1 MSEDMMRRHEDDH
14 PPSTKTSTPASVGT
28 QARRL
33 ESLLSIGAFLVKR
46 LLFSIVV
53 LLTVV
58 FLSYL
63 GLAMARGQSFEGA
76 VAASA
81 GSTTEYVGRLALGQ
95 LGRSAA
101 ASITQASVTIAD
113 VLPGMVMKSLGLL
126 GVSLAFSTVV
136 AVPLGLW
143 TATRRRSGWSLLT
156 ILASIVGVS
165 VPSFFAALLLQ
176 IGAIRLTQVLGRRVL
191 PVGGFGWDR
200 HIILPALVLAA
211 RPIAQIY
218 RVTYVTIS
226 DVMEQDYVRTAR
238 SKGLREL
245 IVLGRHVIRN
255 AAIPVLTTIGMSL
268 RFSLSSL
275 PVVEFFF
282 SWPGVGFTLLKSI
295 SRRDDNLTVALV
307 LCLGVLF
314 ILVNLLLEVLY
325 QVVDPRLRESTQR
338 RAEAE
343 RGSLINGLGSL
354 VQSLVTTLRDN
365 PITRL
370 FGSEENVEES
380 PFRAVLEDRGE
391 ALEVSQTRYRGER
404 IRSWLRATVTNVP
417 FIVGSLLIGALV
429 VVFIWGPTLAP
440 HSPYTTQS
448 LVYEDGE
455 LSVPPFE
462 PDNVHPWG
470 TDVLGRDIMS
480 LILAGAQQT
489 LLLAVLVVAARVAVG
504 FVLGA
509 IAGWWSETWIDRLLM
524 GLSEIIAAFPT
535 LLLAMTFILALGIR
549 RGFRPFVIALCL
561 VGWGEVMQFVRGEVM
576 AIRPKLYVESA
587 VALGLTAP
595 RIIISHVLPNL
606 LSSLISITSLEMG
619 AVLMLLGELGF
630 VGIFIGGGAFAE
642 LDTFSAPYHYS
653 DVPEWGA
660 MLSNVRRYARSY
672 SWMALYPSLAFFVAI
687 LGFNLFG
694 EGVRRLVE
702 SIGVVINRLVN
713 RYTIAAAVLAVVGIS
728 WVQANTGATAFY
740 QDQAKAF
747 EGQAA
752 LSQTRALAH
761 PVFEER
767 ALGTIGMHG
776 AALHIADQM
785 DALGIQP
792 AGEGMTYFQYR
803 NRSFERLDEVPSLIV
818 EDGGSPLTYHEDFV
832 EYVSHGRNLGR
843 GEGRVRVVT
852 LGSVTRDGA
861 MIRSYKSLEQL
872 DYSGEILLALSPE
885 EADLLRRVPC
895 AGILVV
901 ADGGLEVDRRRTL
914 SARDPHYLMFGSGS
928 SRGQDIPRLWI
939 TEGVAGRLLEGT
951 GYTVAE
957 LRDVEEDLDVNE
969 VFALPTEAHAA
980 MEVAGTV
987 VENQPVSHVIGSWTG
1002 VSDSRYGG
1010 LNDEMI
1016 VVMAP
1021 YDTPPPTP
1029 DEFAYPGANDNATG
1043 VAVMLEAIRAM
1054 KVSGYEPYRTF
1065 LFVAY
1070 SAEGQQGGEWVYPPD
1085 VERFLEAKRGFSS
1098 SFDIEAVMDLR
1109 GVGAGGGDALMISG
1123 EGSMRLADLLETCA
1137 ARMGV
1142 KAKRG
1147 GESVDIGIVFEEKS
1161 RYESGQEAPR
1171 VGLRWEGWEA
1181 TSHRPA
1187 DTLSEVS
1194 PDRLERAGR
1203 VASLALMTLGR
1214 ERQY

>member
-1 MSEDMMRRHEDDH
+1 MSEETMRQNNDDT
-14 PPSTKTSTPASVGT
+14 PNLTPASHT
-28 QARRL
+28 RRR
-33 ESLLSIGAFLVKR
+33 ETLLSIGAFVVRR
-46 LLFSIVV
+46 LLFAVVV
-53 LLTVV
+53 LLTVI

-63 GLAMARGQSFEGA
+63 GLAMARGMGFEGA
-76 VAASA
+76 LAASA
-81 GSTTEYVGRLALGQ
+81 ASTTEYVGRLARGQ

-113 VLPGMVMKSLGLL
+113 VLPGLVMKSLGLL
-126 GVSLAFSTVV
+126 GVSLAFATVV

-143 TATRRRSGWSLLT
+143 AATRRRSGWSLLT

-176 IGAIRLTQVLGRRVL
+176 IGAIRLTRVLGHRVL

-226 DVMEQDYVRTAR
+226 DILEQDYVRTAR

-245 IVLGRHVIRN
+245 IVLGRHVTRN
-255 AAIPVLTTIGMSL
+255 AAIPILTTIGMSL

-282 SWPGVGFTLLKSI
+282 SWPGMGFTLLKSI

-307 LCLGVLF
+307 LCLGLVF
-314 ILVNLLLEVLY
+314 IVVNLLLEVLY
-325 QVVDPRLRESTQR
+325 RVVDPRLRESTQR
-338 RAEAE
+338 RAEAD
-343 RGSLINGLGSL
+343 RGSMLQGL
-354 VQSLVTTLRDN
+354 QSLVHSLKGTLKDN

-370 FGSEENVEES
+370 FRPEEDGGES
-380 PFRAVLEDRGE
+380 PFRAVLEDRGDAVE
-391 ALEVSQTRYRGER
+391 ISSARYRAER

-417 FIVGSLLIGALV
+417 FVVGALLIGLLA
-429 VVFIWGPTLAP
+429 VVFIWGPTVAP

-462 PDNVHPWG
+462 PDDVHPWG

-549 RGFRPFVIALCL
+549 QGFRPFVIALCL

-672 SWMALYPSLAFFVAI
+672 SWMAIYPSLAFFVAI

-747 EGQAA
+747 DGQAA
-752 LSQTRALAH
+752 LAQAKALTHA
-761 PVFEER
+761 VFEER
-767 ALGTIGMHG
+767 ALGTTGMQG

-785 DALGIQP
+785 DTLGIQP
-792 AGEGMTYFQYR
+792 AGEGLTYFQQR
-803 NRSFERLDEVPSLIV
+803 TRSFERLDEVPRLVV
-818 EDGGSPLTYHEDFV
+818 EDGGPPLRYHDDYV
-832 EYVSHGRNLGR
+832 EYVSPGRNLGE
-843 GEGRVRVVT
+843 GEGRVRVVA
-852 LGSVTRDGA
+852 LGPVTRDGA
-861 MIRSYKSLEQL
+861 MIRSYKSLKEL
-872 DYSGEILLALSPE
+872 DYSGEILLALSPG

-895 AGILVV
+895 AGILIIG
-901 ADGGLEVDRRRTL
+901 DEDLQVDRRRTL
-914 SARDPHYLMFGSGS
+914 SSRDPHYLMFGTGS
-928 SRGQDIPRLWI
+928 ARGQDIPRLWI
-939 TEGVAGRLLEGT
+939 SQAAAGRLLEGT

-957 LRDVEEDLDVNE
+957 LRDVEENLDVNE
-969 VFALPTEAHAA
+969 VFEVETEVEAS

-987 VENQPVSHVIGSWTG
+987 VENVPVPHVIGSWTG
-1002 VSDSRYGG
+1002 LSDSRYGG

-1029 DEFAYPGANDNATG
+1029 DDLDYPGANDNASG

-1054 KVSGYEPYRTF
+1054 KTSGYQPYRTL

-1070 SAEGQQGGEWVYPPD
+1070 SAEGQEGGEWVYPPD
-1085 VERFLEAKRGFSS
+1085 VERFLEAKKGFSS

-1109 GVGAGGGDALMISG
+1109 GVGAGDGDALIISA
-1123 EGSMRLADLLETCA
+1123 EGSARLADLLDTCA

-1161 RYESGQEAPR
+1161 RYESGQEAPK

-1181 TSHRPA
+1181 MSYRPV

-1194 PDRLERAGR
+1194 AEKLDRAGR
-1203 VASLALMTLGR
+1203 VASLALMTLAR

>member
-1 MSEDMMRRHEDDH
+1 MSEETRRQNKDDI
-14 PPSTKTSTPASVGT
+14 PKSTTTPKT
-28 QARRL
+28 RRR
-33 ESLLSIGAFLVKR
+33 ETLLSIGAFVGWR
-46 LLFSIVV
+46 LIFGIVV
-53 LLTVV
+53 LLTVI

-63 GLAMARGQSFEGA
+63 GLAMARGESFEGA
-76 VAASA
+76 VATSVA
-81 GSTTEYVGRLALGQ
+81 STTEYVSRLGHGQ
-95 LGRSAA
+95 LGRSEA
-101 ASITQASVTIAD
+101 ASITQAYVTIAD

-126 GVSLAFSTVV
+126 GISLAFATLV

-143 TATRRRSGWSLLT
+143 AATRRRSGWSLLT

-176 IGAIRLTQVLGRRVL
+176 IGAIRLTRVLGHRVL

-200 HIILPALVLAA
+200 HVILPALVLAG

-226 DVMEQDYVRTAR
+226 DILEQDYVRTAR

-255 AAIPVLTTIGMSL
+255 AAIPILTTIGMSL

-295 SRRDDNLTVALV
+295 SRKDDNLTVALV
-307 LCLGVLF
+307 LCLGLVF
-314 ILVNLLLEVLY
+314 IVVNLLLEVLY
-325 QVVDPRLRESTQR
+325 RVVDPRLREATQS

-343 RGSLINGLGSL
+343 RGSVIEGLRSVAHSL
-354 VQSLVTTLRDN
+354 KAVIEDN
-365 PITRL
+365 AMTRL
-370 FGSEENVEES
+370 FQSEDAGGES
-380 PFRAVLEDRGE
+380 PFRAVLEDRGD
-391 ALEVSQTRYRGER
+391 AVEVSPARYRAER

-417 FIVGSLLIGALV
+417 FVVGATLIGVLV
-429 VVFIWGPTLAP
+429 VVFIWGPSVAP

-462 PDNVHPWG
+462 PDDVHPMG

-489 LLLAVLVVAARVAVG
+489 LLLAVLVVAARVVVG

-509 IAGWWSETWIDRLLM
+509 IAGWWSDTWIDRLLM

-535 LLLAMTFILALGIR
+535 LLLAMMFILALGIR
-549 RGFRPFVIALCL
+549 QGFRPFVIALCL

-587 VALGLTAP
+587 VALGLTTP

-672 SWMALYPSLAFFVAI
+672 SWMAIYPSVAFFVAI

-740 QDQAKAF
+740 QDQAKVF
-747 EGQAA
+747 DGQAA
-752 LSQTRALAH
+752 LSQARALAH

-767 ALGTIGMHG
+767 ALGTTGMQG

-785 DALGIQP
+785 DHLGIQP

-803 NRSFERLDEVPSLIV
+803 NRSFERLDEVPRLV
-818 EDGGSPLTYHEDFV
+818 LKDDGPPLTYHEDFV
-832 EYVSHGRNLGR
+832 EYVSPGRNLGR
-843 GEGRVRVVT
+843 GQGRVRVVL
-852 LGSVTRDGA
+852 LGPVTRDGA
-861 MIRSYKSLEQL
+861 MIRSYKSLEEL
-872 DYSGEILLALSPE
+872 DYSDEVLLALSPG

-895 AGILVV
+895 AGILVIG
-901 ADGGLEVDRRRTL
+901 DGDLQVDRRRTL
-914 SARDPHYLMFGSGS
+914 SSRDPHYLMFGTGS
-928 SRGQDIPRLWI
+928 ARGQDIARLWI
-939 TEGVAGRLLEGT
+939 SEAVAGRLLARS
-951 GYTVAE
+951 GYTVDE
-957 LRDVEEDLDVNE
+957 LHDVEESLDVNE
-969 VFALPTEAHAA
+969 VFEVDTGVEAS

-987 VENQPVSHVIGSWTG
+987 VENVPVPHVIGSWTG
-1002 VSDSRYGG
+1002 LSDSRYGG

-1021 YDTPPPTP
+1021 YDTPPATP
-1029 DEFAYPGANDNATG
+1029 DDLPYPGANDNATG

-1054 KVSGYEPYRTF
+1054 KASGYQPYRTF

-1070 SAEGQQGGEWVYPPD
+1070 SAQGQEGGEWIYPPD
-1085 VERFLEAKRGFSS
+1085 VERFLEAKKGFSS
-1098 SFDIEAVMDLR
+1098 SFDIEAVVELR
-1109 GVGAGGGDALMISG
+1109 GVGAGGGDALMISA

-1137 ARMGV
+1137 ARMGA

-1147 GESVDIGIVFEEKS
+1147 GGSVDIGIVFEEKS
-1161 RYESGQEAPR
+1161 RYESGQEAPK

-1187 DTLSEVS
+1187 DTLTTVSSEK
-1194 PDRLERAGR
+1194 LERAGR